1 VNRELYVRD
10 SGNKE
15 FIVHENKKLS
25 NMLKLWL
32 KIKCVNG
39 DPLSVATSLNN
50 VSAGINI
57 YLLTFLCTLKYDIAP
72 YLV

>member
-1 VNRELYVRD
+1 
-10 SGNKE
+10 
-15 FIVHENKKLS
+15 
-25 NMLKLWL
+25 MLKLWL

-50 VSAGINI
+50 ISAGINI